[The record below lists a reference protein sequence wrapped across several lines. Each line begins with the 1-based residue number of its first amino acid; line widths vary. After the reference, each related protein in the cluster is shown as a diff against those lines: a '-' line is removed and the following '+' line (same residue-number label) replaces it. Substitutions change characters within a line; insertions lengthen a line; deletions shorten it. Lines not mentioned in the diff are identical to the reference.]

1 MNFRITT
8 NGVMRNYRSNLNGS
22 YRKLYNSMIKVQT
35 HRQFNSYAEDP
46 AAASRAFQL
55 RRSMWRA
62 DDQIKNNN
70 HLSGI
75 YQTAVSAL
83 KSVVDADPESD
94 TDNSFDGIKDSL
106 GGITGTAGA
115 GRRSLG
121 QTLMAKAD
129 SIVQMMNSQYG
140 DKYIFA
146 GADGLNVPF
155 TWGEN
160 NELLYR
166 GVDVT
171 KGDAAAANP
180 LEALKAMDGET
191 VYVDIGLGL
200 EEDANGEIVATSA
213 YNSALSG
220 LSILGYGADGD
231 GDSKNLAVLMK
242 ELGSIFNRCSDNG
255 SYQSAEDEKRAEAL
269 VGKLNGALDRVSE
282 EYVNIDADS
291 QYLDANLKQL
301 QNTRDNLD
309 EQRAAI
315 EQIDPADAITEM
327 LWGQYCY
334 NAALKIGNDV
344 LSQSLI
350 DYMR

>member
-8 NGVMRNYRSNLNGS
+8 NGVMRNYRSNLNSS

-70 HLSGI
+70 HLIGI

-83 KSVVDADPESD
+83 KAVVDADPESE
-94 TDNSFDGIKDSL
+94 TDDSFDGIKDAL

-115 GRRSLG
+115 GRKPLG

-129 SIVQMMNSQYG
+129 SIVQMMNSQYS

-155 TWGEN
+155 TWGEDGA
-160 NELLYR
+160 LLYR

-171 KGDAAAANP
+171 KGDAAE
-180 LEALKAMDGET
+180 LDEMDQET
-191 VYVDIGLGL
+191 VYVDLGLGL
-200 EEDANGEIVATSA
+200 EEDANGEIIATSA
-213 YNSALSG
+213 YNSTLSG
-220 LSILGYGADGD
+220 LSVLGYGADGD
-231 GDSKNLAVLMK
+231 GDSKNLAVIMK
-242 ELGSIFNRCSDNG
+242 ELGSIFNRCSDSG
-255 SYQSAEDEKRAEAL
+255 SYQSTEDEKRAEVL
-269 VGKLNGALDRVSE
+269 VGKLNEALDRVSE
-282 EYVNIDADS
+282 QYVKIDADA
-291 QYLDANLKQL
+291 QYLNANVKQL
-301 QNTRDNLD
+301 KNTRDNLD

-334 NAALKIGNDV
+334 NAALKIGTDV